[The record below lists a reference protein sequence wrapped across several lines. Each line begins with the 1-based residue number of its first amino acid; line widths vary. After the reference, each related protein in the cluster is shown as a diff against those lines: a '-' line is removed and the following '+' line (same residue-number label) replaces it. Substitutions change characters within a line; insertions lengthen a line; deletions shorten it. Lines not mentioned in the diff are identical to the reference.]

1 MMHYAEYRNATLARL
16 LAAGATAV
24 LSFAF
29 AATCLPAADTPEF
42 AKLKPAF
49 EDPAQGWQSL
59 YQGKGL
65 DQWSPLKH
73 AASPPKPNDWL
84 APASVSLNTAAQPGL
99 ARSEYSLSKVSPSG
113 SSPGSPSVPAFVNNR
128 MGRSDN
134 LITKQ
139 SYRDVELYVEFM
151 VAPGSNSGVCLMGI
165 YEIQIRDSYGRTKLK
180 YGDNGGIYARVVNEQ
195 RVDGQ
200 PPSVNASRRPGEWQ
214 SFHIWFQAPL
224 FDTEGK
230 KLRNARF
237 LRIEHNGVQIHGD
250 YELPGSTRGRSP
262 WEEKPSAPLLLQGDH
277 GPVAFRNIY
286 IRPLRARD
294 IP

>member
-1 MMHYAEYRNATLARL
+1 MMRYAEYRNATLARL
-16 LAAGATAV
+16 LAAGATAM
-24 LSFAF
+24 LSLAF
-29 AATCLPAADTPEF
+29 AAARLPAVDTPEF

-59 YQGKGL
+59 YQGQGL

-84 APASVSLNTAAQPGL
+84 APASVSLDTAAQPGL
-99 ARSEYSLSKVSPSG
+99 ARSEYSLSKVSLSG
-113 SSPGSPSVPAFVNNR
+113 SSPGGAFAPAFVNNR
-128 MGRSDN
+128 EGRSDN

-139 SYRDVELYVEFM
+139 SYRDVELYVESM

-180 YGDNGGIYARVVNEQ
+180 YGDNGGIYARVVKEQ
-195 RVDGQ
+195 RVGGE
-200 PPSVNASRRPGEWQ
+200 PPRVNASRRPGQWQ

-224 FDTEGK
+224 FDTDGK

-262 WEEKPSAPLLLQGDH
+262 WEEKPAAPLLLQGDH

-286 IRPLRARD
+286 IRPLRVRD